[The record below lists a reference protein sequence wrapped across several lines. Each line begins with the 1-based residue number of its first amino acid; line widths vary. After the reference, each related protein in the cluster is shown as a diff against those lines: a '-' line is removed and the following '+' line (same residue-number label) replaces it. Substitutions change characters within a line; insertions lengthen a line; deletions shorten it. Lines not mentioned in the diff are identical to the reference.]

1 MNMIPPSESQGGP
14 KPSIDSLR
22 DVRELLERIRQ
33 DPEPAV
39 WTFVLDEAAIH
50 DQLKAATE
58 RKNRGVDQP
67 LFGIPFAVKD
77 NIDVAGYPTTA
88 GCPQFAY
95 MPAKSATAVR
105 RLMDAGAIFVGKTNM
120 DQFATGLV
128 GTRSPYGACR
138 NTFDPKYISGG
149 SSSGS
154 AVAVARGLVGFA
166 LGTDTAGSG
175 RVPAAFNNIVGFKPT
190 RGVVS
195 AAGVLPACRSLDC
208 VSVFAMTCGDAARV
222 YRIIKGHDP
231 ADAYSRREEDL
242 PPRFFNPSKF
252 RFGVPAAALLKFFG
266 NAAAEAK
273 FQEAVG
279 RLKSLGGEAVEI
291 DYAPFARAA
300 RLLYEGPW
308 VAERYAA
315 VGEFIEKNPEAVLA
329 VTRLIISRGRLI
341 DAVSGFRAQYELESL
356 RAEARTQWERMDLLL
371 LPTTGTIYTIEEVA
385 SDPIVPNTNLGYY
398 TNFVNLL
405 DLCAVA
411 VPNGFQPDGLPVGVS
426 LIGPAGM
433 DEQLLALG
441 DGLHRSTSTTVGA
454 SDSLLR
460 YSGGGLEWGAPAIS
474 DLKLQIAEPPPRPS
488 PGVPEEGEIL
498 PKDWVKLAVVG
509 AHLSGQPL
517 NHQLTSRGGR
527 LVRTCRTSAD
537 YRLYALPGTVP
548 PKPGLIR
555 SSAGTPQEVE
565 VWALSVEAFGSFVAA
580 IPAPLGV
587 GTIRLEDGEE
597 VKSFMCEQYATL
609 GARDISAFGGWRKF
623 LQSLPKD

>member
-1 MNMIPPSESQGGP
+1 MNMIPPSESQGGLQ
-14 KPSIDSLR
+14 PSIESLR
-22 DVRELLERIRQ
+22 NVRELLERIRK

-39 WTFVLDEAAIH
+39 WTLLLDEAAIH
-50 DQLKAATE
+50 DQLKAAVE
-58 RKNRGVDQP
+58 RKNTGVDQP

-88 GCPQFAY
+88 ACPQFAY
-95 MPAKSATAVR
+95 QPAKSATAVQ
-105 RLMDAGAIFVGKTNM
+105 RLIDAGAIFVGKTNM

-154 AVAVARGLVGFA
+154 AVAVARGLVAFA

-195 AAGVLPACRSLDC
+195 TAGVLPACRSLDC
-208 VSVFAMTCGDAARV
+208 VSVFALTCGDAARV
-222 YRIIKGHDP
+222 HRVMKGHDP
-231 ADAYSRREEDL
+231 ASAYSRREEDL
-242 PPRFFNPSKF
+242 SPRFFNLSRF
-252 RFGVPAAALLKFFG
+252 RFGVPAKSFLKFFG

-273 FQEAVG
+273 FAEAVG
-279 RLKSLGGEAVEI
+279 RLRALGGEAVEI
-291 DYAPFARAA
+291 DYAPFARTA

-329 VTRLIISRGRLI
+329 VMRLIISRGRLI

-426 LIGPAGM
+426 LIGPAGA

-441 DGLHRSTSTTVGA
+441 DTLHRSTSTTVGA
-454 SDSLLR
+454 TGQAMPALVIE
-460 YSGGGLEWGAPAIS
+460 LET
-474 DLKLQIAEPPPRPS
+474 
-488 PGVPEEGEIL
+488 

-517 NHQLTSRGGR
+517 NHQLTSRGGH

-537 YRLYALPGTVP
+537 YRLFALPGTVP

-555 SSAGTPQEVE
+555 SSGGTPQEVE

-597 VKSFMCEQYATL
+597 VKSFICEQYATA

-623 LQSLPKD
+623 LQSA